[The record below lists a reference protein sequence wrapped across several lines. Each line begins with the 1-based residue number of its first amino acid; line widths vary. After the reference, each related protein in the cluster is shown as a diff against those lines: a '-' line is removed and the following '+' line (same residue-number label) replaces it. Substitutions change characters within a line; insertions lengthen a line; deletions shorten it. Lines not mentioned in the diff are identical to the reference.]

1 MRVCLRLRFLA
12 SPGFFYSPSF
22 VRLRLRDR
30 RRRGAGRANATVPV
44 SSWNP
49 TRLFLIRFR
58 SRDLRVGSWA
68 LLGVGAIYP
77 ARSRRELEFFLSLVN
92 LVLFLTD
99 RVFLVLPDPDRT
111 LVGKCG

>member
-1 MRVCLRLRFLA
+1 LV
-12 SPGFFYSPSF
+12 
-22 VRLRLRDR
+22 
-30 RRRGAGRANATVPV
+30 
-44 SSWNP
+44 
-49 TRLFLIRFR
+49 
-58 SRDLRVGSWA
+58 WA